1 MASPMAPTTE
11 RTMLRAVLRSLAL
24 LLATALL
31 IGLALVWVASRKGY
45 SARREPTA
53 HFTASAFVVD
63 AAGSR
68 TCLVE
73 HVKLGRLLQ
82 PGGHIE
88 DDDASV
94 EDAALREA
102 REETALDVAL
112 HPEAPRT
119 ARFVCAAVIVAD
131 GEVAFEATGVVD
143 GVVAHTAA
151 GTHGFGYDPIFFYPP
166 YNATFGEV
174 SRQAKLRVSHRGNAF
189 RQVAAWLRNPV

>member
-1 MASPMAPTTE
+1 VTREAHLRELLRLHVSASDREEAD
-11 RTMLRAVLRSLAL
+11 RCAMLRLAEEL
-24 LLATALL
+24 GEPL
-31 IGLALVWVASRKGY
+31 S
-45 SARREPTA
+45 RREPTA

-112 HPEAPRT
+112 HPEAPRPFDVDIHRIPERPGEPSHLHLDV
-119 ARFVCAAVIVAD
+119 RFLLVGS
-131 GEVAFEATGVVD
+131 GEPCTG
-143 GVVAHTAA
+143 
-151 GTHGFGYDPIFFYPP
+151 
-166 YNATFGEV
+166 
-174 SRQAKLRVSHRGNAF
+174 
-189 RQVAAWLRNPV
+189 AAWHALGTAGDESVGRLAAKAAALYAR